1 MTAEPM
7 TSATASP
14 APPRAEPP
22 RPAAPWRRIAAQTA
36 FETKLTLRH
45 GEQLL
50 LSMVL
55 PILILIGLSVS
66 PLLKAFGVDLHGMPP
81 VDFAFPGVI
90 ALSAVSS
97 ALTGQAIATGFDRR
111 YGVLRLL
118 ATTPLGKSGL
128 LGGKVIS
135 VFAVEV
141 VQLIVLGI
149 VACILGW
156 RPSGAM
162 IVPGLLSLLLGSSA
176 FVAIGLLIAG
186 TLRAEATLAGAN
198 LLWVL
203 LLAGGGL
210 VLPASAGLAPF
221 VRLLPSGALGDGLRA
236 AATGSYDLP
245 AFIIL
250 AVWTVLAG
258 AATMKW
264 FKWGS

>member
-1 MTAEPM
+1 MTVQ
-7 TSATASP
+7 SAAQDADITRSPKP
-14 APPRAEPP
+14 APA
-22 RPAAPWRRIAAQTA
+22 WRRIGAQAA

-55 PILILIGLSVS
+55 PILILIGLSAF
-66 PLLKAFGVDLHGMPP
+66 PILTAFGVDLHGKPQ

-90 ALSAVSS
+90 ALSVVSS
-97 ALTGQAIATGFDRR
+97 AFTGQAIATGFDRR

-118 ATTPLGKSGL
+118 ATTPLGKAGL
-128 LGGKVIS
+128 LGGKVLS

-149 VACILGW
+149 IACLLGW
-156 RPSGAM
+156 RPGASM
-162 IVPGLLSLLLGSSA
+162 IVPGLVAMLLGSSA
-176 FVAIGLLIAG
+176 FVALGLLVAG

-198 LLWVL
+198 LIWVL

-210 VLPASAGLAPF
+210 VLPASSGTDPF
-221 VRLLPSGALGDGLRA
+221 VRLLPSGALGDALRA
-236 AATGSYDLP
+236 AADGHYDLP

-250 AVWTVLAG
+250 VVWTACAG

>member
-1 MTAEPM
+1 MT
-7 TSATASP
+7 TAP
-14 APPRAEPP
+14 
-22 RPAAPWRRIAAQTA
+22 PAAPDAASSATLPQAAPQWRRIAAQAA

-55 PILILIGLSVS
+55 PILILVGLSAF
-66 PLLKAFGVDLHGMPP
+66 PLLKAFGVDLHGLPP

-90 ALSAVSS
+90 ALSVVSS
-97 ALTGQAIATGFDRR
+97 AFTGQAIATGFDRR

-128 LGGKVIS
+128 LGGKVLS

-149 VACILGW
+149 IACILGW
-156 RPSGAM
+156 RQSWTM
-162 IVPGLLSLLLGSSA
+162 IVPGLVAILLGSAA
-176 FVAIGLLIAG
+176 FVALGLLIAG

-198 LLWVL
+198 LIWVL

-210 VLPASAGLAPF
+210 VLPASAGVAKF
-221 VRLLPSGALGDGLRA
+221 VGLLPSGALGDSLRA
-236 AATGSYDLP
+236 AAAGHYDLS

-250 AVWTVLAG
+250 AVWAALAG
-258 AATMKW
+258 AALMKW